1 MRSCVG
7 YSVLLLMASASA
19 VNAQTVQLPSFSSF
33 GVDTTVVVPDR
44 GAASLGRNSRMAT
57 GGTDVNGIPRQRAIG
72 LNRQTGGQQVMAQ
85 IHDPREADA
94 ALLNQAG
101 GPRAAGK
108 DRAVPSAVSVPRAGV
123 DEALGSVVEL
133 ERRRAE
139 SRFAAQRVAY
149 AAFEKGRQAQAAGKN
164 AVAAVYYRT
173 AAKQADATLRKT
185 IETELRRMSS
195 RQVPSGKG
203 SRGREVE
210 PPAAAR

>member
-7 YSVLLLMASASA
+7 YSVLLLLVSA
-19 VNAQTVQLPSFSSF
+19 VSARAQTVQLPSFSSF

-44 GAASLGRNSRMAT
+44 GAASLGGNTRIAT
-57 GGTDVNGIPRQRAIG
+57 GANDVNGIPRQRAIG

-101 GPRAAGK
+101 GARAAGK
-108 DRAVPSAVSVPRAGV
+108 DRAVPLAASVPRAGANP
-123 DEALGSVVEL
+123 ALSSVVEL

-139 SRFAAQRVAY
+139 SRSAAEREAH

-164 AVAAVYYRT
+164 SVAAVYYRT
-173 AAKQADATLRKT
+173 AAKQADPKLRKT
-185 IETELRRMSS
+185 IDAELRRMSAQPS
-195 RQVPSGKG
+195 PSGKG
-203 SRGREVE
+203 R
-210 PPAAAR
+210 AAAAAAK

>member
-7 YSVLLLMASASA
+7 YSVLLLMASA
-19 VNAQTVQLPSFSSF
+19 VPGRAQTVQLPSFSSF
-33 GVDTTVVVPDR
+33 GVDTTVIVPDR

-108 DRAVPSAVSVPRAGV
+108 GRAVPSSASAPRAGT
-123 DEALGSVVEL
+123 DQALGSVVEL

-139 SRFAAQRVAY
+139 SQSSAQREAY

-164 AVAAVYYRT
+164 SVAAVYYRT
-173 AAKQADATLRKT
+173 AAKLADATLRQA
-185 IETELRRMSS
+185 IDAELRRMSAQPS
-195 RQVPSGKG
+195 PSGKG
-203 SRGREVE
+203 R
-210 PPAAAR
+210 AAAAAAK